1 VDLDTLNFTPEK
13 LLAALRRAT
22 RANYRYIYTCGE
34 QGRSVDPIIAN
45 QLTNHMMLLRDVARA
60 AGIDPED
67 VVDAMRLGSQQAF
80 DEQ

>member
-22 RANYRYIYTCGE
+22 RANYRYIYQSRE
-34 QGRSVDPIIAN
+34 QGRSVDPVVAN

-67 VVDAMRLGSQQAF
+67 VVDAMRRGSQQAF